1 MAYLKILIIVMFLAV
16 IFQMYNY
23 ATSRQREEKQK
34 ICRGLGILLFTVGV
48 VSLVTRDHFF
58 VLAGLFLM
66 MIGFRLMAQ
75 GLDRLDKKIYIDS
88 YKQPPSE

>member
-1 MAYLKILIIVMFLAV
+1 MFFVKILIIFVFLAL

-48 VSLVTRDHFF
+48 VSLVTRDHIF

-66 MIGFRLMAQ
+66 MVGFRLIAQ
-75 GLDRLDKKIYIDS
+75 GLDRLDKKIYIDR
-88 YKQPPSE
+88 YKNPSSD